1 MPQRRIFA
9 TETIAD
15 ILSEQAAA
23 QPDALALIFEGR
35 RYSYA
40 EMETRANR
48 AANALL
54 SLGVKP
60 GDRVCWLARNVAS
73 FWHAIAGAAKIGA
86 IMTPVNWRLAPAEIA
101 AIVKDA
107 SPSVFIAEK
116 QFLDALLAVG
126 ALLPAKLFTL
136 EGAGEPCFDALI
148 DASPATAPVYRPRPD
163 DVALQLYTSGT
174 TGLPKGVLLTNGN
187 YAASGE
193 AGLKVGI
200 MNPRYEDE
208 TAIHALPHFHIAGV
222 NFAFMAWMRSMPV
235 IQLRQFDPAAIV
247 AAAQAPG
254 HYAAF
259 FVPAMIMMI
268 LQAAKAAGAPLDKF
282 AQICYGAAPM
292 PEALL
297 DAAMTAMPGA
307 EFTQFYGMTETVGAA
322 TFLPHKDHARGLKQR
337 TSAGKAWPGA
347 AVKVVDPA
355 NGAEVAAGEVGEIIA
370 RSGMIMKGYW
380 NRPDA
385 TAEAIR
391 NGWYHT
397 GDAGRIEDGYLYVVD
412 RVKDMIIS
420 GGENIYP
427 AEIENALAAC
437 PGVMEAAIVGAPDEK
452 WGEVCR
458 AFIVRRPGADISA
471 DDIIA
476 FLKSRIASFK
486 LPRRVDF
493 LDALPRNPSGKILK
507 TELRKRG

>member
-1 MPQRRIFA
+1 MAQRRIF
-9 TETIAD
+9 TTLTIAD

-23 QPDALALIFEGR
+23 QPGALALVFEGR
-35 RYSYA
+35 RYTHA
-40 EMETRANR
+40 EMERRANQ

-54 SLGVKP
+54 SLGVGP
-60 GDRVCWLARNVAS
+60 GDRVCWLARNVAT

-101 AIVKDA
+101 AIAQDA
-107 SPSVFIAEK
+107 TPAVFIAEK
-116 QFLDALLAVG
+116 PFLDALRAAG
-126 ALLPAKLFTL
+126 APLPARTMTL
-136 EGAGEPCFDALI
+136 EGADDPCFDALA
-148 DASPATAPVYRPRPD
+148 DASSDQAPSYRPQAD
-163 DVALQLYTSGT
+163 EVALQLYTSGT

-193 AGLKVGI
+193 ASLKVGV
-200 MNPRYEDE
+200 MNPRFDEE

-222 NFAFMAWMRSMPV
+222 NFGFMAWMRSMPV
-235 IQLRQFDPAAIV
+235 IQLRQFDPAAV
-247 AAAQAPG
+247 AAAAQAPG
-254 HYAAF
+254 RYTAF
-259 FVPAMIMMI
+259 FVPAMILMI

-282 AQICYGAAPM
+282 SQICYGAAPM

-297 DAAMTAMPGA
+297 DAAMAAMPDA

-337 TSAGKAWPGA
+337 VSAGKAWPGG

-355 NGAEVAAGEVGEIIA
+355 SGAEVAPGEVGEIVTT
-370 RSGMIMKGYW
+370 SKMIMKGYW

-385 TAEAIR
+385 TRDAIR
-391 NGWYHT
+391 DGWYYT
-397 GDAGRIEDGYLYVVD
+397 GDAGRIEDDYLFVVD

-437 PGVMEAAIVGAPDEK
+437 PGVVEAAIVGAPDEK

-471 DDIIA
+471 EDILA

-486 LPRRVDF
+486 LPRRIDF
-493 LDALPRNPSGKILK
+493 VDALPRNPSGKILK
-507 TELRKRG
+507 TELRKRE